1 MKIGENMFKK
11 IFIDL
16 CNSKKESPT
25 AVCMKLGL
33 SNAAFS
39 SWTDNTVPRK
49 ATLQRIADYFGVSVD
64 YLLGKTEEHEKP
76 AQVNGSISIRS
87 RDGSV
92 VESELDDE
100 KIELFKNMLKQ
111 IKDKK

>member
-1 MKIGENMFKK
+1 MFKK

-64 YLLGKTEEHEKP
+64 YLLGETD
-76 AQVNGSISIRS
+76 QN
-87 RDGSV
+87 
-92 VESELDDE
+92 E
-100 KIELFKNMLKQ
+100 KIPVVVSDEDLKIALFGGDTEVTDEMWHEVMNYAEFIKQKYGKN
-111 IKDKK
+111 